1 VARYENIIVI
11 NPDCSKEEESELLK
25 RITGNI
31 EKTGAAIAKLDDW
44 GVRRLAYPIKKKDR
58 GHYFFF
64 LLDMAEDKVA
74 GLGKF
79 YRTVDNILRH
89 MFVAVD
95 AAKKVLEK
103 APDHVVFGD
112 VEAEARE

>member
-11 NPDCSKEEESELLK
+11 NPDCSKEEEEELLK
-25 RITGNI
+25 RIATNI
-31 EKTGAAIAKLDDW
+31 EKTGASIVKLDDW

-58 GHYFFF
+58 GHYFFY

-79 YRTVDNILRH
+79 YRTIDNILRH
-89 MFVAVD
+89 MFVVID
-95 AAKKVLEK
+95 VAKKVPEK
-103 APDHVVFGD
+103 APDQVVFGD
-112 VEAEARE
+112 AESESA